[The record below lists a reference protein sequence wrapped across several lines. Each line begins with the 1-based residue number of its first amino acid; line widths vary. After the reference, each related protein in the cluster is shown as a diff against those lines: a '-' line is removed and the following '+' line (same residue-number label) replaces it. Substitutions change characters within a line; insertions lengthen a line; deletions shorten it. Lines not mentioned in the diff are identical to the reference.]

1 MNFLRD
7 PVFEK
12 LGAVHDAETFLEFLK
27 ALLDD
32 LPCPDEMAKK
42 SNTVLYLSGVGGWMN
57 QDLWS
62 FFEASIACGRDNNIG
77 EQSLSSA
84 EAWKAAAE
92 ILYGGKIYE

>member
-1 MNFLRD
+1 MRD

-12 LGAVHDAETFLEFLK
+12 LEAVCDSGTFLEFLEVMLK
-27 ALLDD
+27 D
-32 LPCPDEMAKK
+32 LPRPDEMAKK
-42 SNTVLYLSGVGGWMN
+42 ASTEAYFNGIGGWMN

-62 FFEASIACGRDNNIG
+62 FLEASIACGQDNEIG
-77 EQSLSSA
+77 KQSQSSA